1 MIMNA
6 SIEFTF
12 DISNDPYFV
21 HLKGDTIPK
30 DCSVLKIVGKLLKI
44 DISRNTPVLVG
55 NTALH
60 TYGLNT
66 ILKTRTNLRVLDLS
80 GCTDVTKIYNG
91 FSNLSIETIIL
102 PPNVKDLPFISYCSN
117 LLSIIGHGLTKI
129 GNITECPLLENLVFN
144 ESLTEI
150 QVPNTNIR
158 KISIP
163 SVKEIT
169 FRAFE
174 NCTNLEEIEFS
185 PNLKI
190 IKAEAFKNCTNLYK
204 INIPDL
210 CEIEQ
215 AAFDGCTSL
224 RYLYLPKTIKQLNQ
238 NVFANCINL
247 EFIIGGESIQEVC
260 SGAFLNCKKLKR
272 IPFSP
277 EYIDDDTF
285 DKISNNHYGVIL
297 STYTTSIIWCFD
309 TLSFFYCNR
318 IIENEKL
325 YSLVKFSKERRFTF
339 SKLKD
344 RIDINYNPCQIA
356 IDVCSD
362 FNIDEDYS
370 INHWNF
376 SWLYIIREGIEAYH
390 ATFDKI
396 PKISSLYESIK
407 EKVSKLDIETII
419 KGYSTSVS
427 QSQTWKVGGDNTFHS
442 HKKTS
447 FVYTDA
453 YLEQFLPIYDED
465 YHESGCQN
473 YSDEIDNEIQAKQ
486 DIIDASLKTRAISAY
501 NQTDHINTLID
512 FYIRSYI
519 EKNSKV
525 QDILHI
531 DLAINILRYYF
542 NHLSRHLNSYK
553 NLSLSILCSGET
565 PPLNYQDWLRKR
577 YATIFRNI

>member
-1 MIMNA
+1 M
-6 SIEFTF
+6 
-12 DISNDPYFV
+12 
-21 HLKGDTIPK
+21 
-30 DCSVLKIVGKLLKI
+30 
-44 DISRNTPVLVG
+44 
-55 NTALH
+55 
-60 TYGLNT
+60 
-66 ILKTRTNLRVLDLS
+66 
-80 GCTDVTKIYNG
+80 
-91 FSNLSIETIIL
+91 
-102 PPNVKDLPFISYCSN
+102 
-117 LLSIIGHGLTKI
+117 
-129 GNITECPLLENLVFN
+129 
-144 ESLTEI
+144 
-150 QVPNTNIR
+150 
-158 KISIP
+158 
-163 SVKEIT
+163 
-169 FRAFE
+169 
-174 NCTNLEEIEFS
+174 
-185 PNLKI
+185 
-190 IKAEAFKNCTNLYK
+190 
-204 INIPDL
+204 
-210 CEIEQ
+210 
-215 AAFDGCTSL
+215 
-224 RYLYLPKTIKQLNQ
+224 
-238 NVFANCINL
+238 
-247 EFIIGGESIQEVC
+247 
-260 SGAFLNCKKLKR
+260 
-272 IPFSP
+272 
-277 EYIDDDTF
+277 
-285 DKISNNHYGVIL
+285 
-297 STYTTSIIWCFD
+297 
-309 TLSFFYCNR
+309 
-318 IIENEKL
+318 
-325 YSLVKFSKERRFTF
+325 KFSKERRFTF

-370 INHWNF
+370 INYWNF